1 MNPSLQM
8 NVGVSFD
15 DMSPSLSWG
24 SQEISE
30 KIQDVEKNEYRVVCV
45 DQSHI
50 ELSI

>member
-1 MNPSLQM
+1 MNPTLQV

-15 DMSPSLSWG
+15 DMSPSFSWLS
-24 SQEISE
+24 ISLE
-30 KIQDVEKNEYRVVCV
+30 QNQDSEKNEYRSVCV